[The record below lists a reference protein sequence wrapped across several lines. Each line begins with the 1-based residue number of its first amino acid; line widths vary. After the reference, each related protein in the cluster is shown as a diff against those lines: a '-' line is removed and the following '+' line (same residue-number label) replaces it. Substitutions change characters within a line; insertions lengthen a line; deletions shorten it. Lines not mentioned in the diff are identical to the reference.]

1 MWPLVLPSYN
11 IVTVVAMNELFLF
24 TIFSVLF
31 SFEQFLFILSI
42 DIFSV
47 VYIKVFISL
56 CY

>member
-1 MWPLVLPSYN
+1 
-11 IVTVVAMNELFLF
+11 MNELFLF

-47 VYIKVFISL
+47 AYIKVFISL